1 MTNKI
6 YGLLGISMKAG
17 KIVFGTDSTMDMISR
32 RRVKLVIIAEDS
44 SDRTIRHFKEKC
56 DEYNI
61 PYYIFGNK
69 DEISKAI
76 GKENKAVIGIKN
88 KNLADAIKKI
98 LDGGDVIG

>member
-1 MTNKI
+1 
-6 YGLLGISMKAG
+6 MKAG